1 MPQEKIAYSK
11 KSKQRH
17 LAEPLDQLTIE
28 IIDFFTQLS
37 ALLGLPRSVAAIY
50 GLLFSSVRPLALSE
64 VIDRLRISKGSA
76 SVGLNRL
83 LRLGAARQTYAIG
96 RRATHFEAVA
106 DLGGVIARLL
116 RERVVPA
123 LGGSPTW
130 LEEAERMANRL
141 PNAQRKSVNSRIR
154 ELQNWQSKVRHL
166 SRLAEKTLTD
176 GNSHNA
182 QPRTQT
188 DQ

>member
-1 MPQEKIAYSK
+1 MPQEKITYSK

-17 LAEPLDQLTIE
+17 PAEPLDQLTIE
-28 IIDFFTQLS
+28 IIDFFTQVS
-37 ALLGLPRSVAAIY
+37 ALMGLPRSVAAIY

-64 VIDRLRISKGSA
+64 VMERLRISKGSA

-106 DLGGVIARLL
+106 DLGSVIARLL
-116 RERVVPA
+116 RERVLPV

-130 LEEAERMANRL
+130 LKEADRLANRL
-141 PNAQRKSVNSRIR
+141 PDAERKLVNSRIR

-166 SRLAEKTLTD
+166 LRLAEKTLTD